1 MDTNG
6 NNHSSCMHGT
16 IALAIYHW
24 HDTKI
29 CSRYN
34 RYFIDCHC
42 VPATHYQQK
51 YNISGVLTTNSFGC
65 IHYVWI
71 GSICFQEE
79 SARTIL
85 IPSAGRRQR
94 KKAVVRQT
102 LSTLIYCYDGFDK
115 IKAAVPYA
123 LNKGVMPIR

>member
-1 MDTNG
+1 
-6 NNHSSCMHGT
+6 MHGT

-34 RYFIDCHC
+34 RYFIGCHC

-51 YNISGVLTTNSFGC
+51 YNISGVLATNSFGC
-65 IHYVWI
+65 IHYVW
-71 GSICFQEE
+71 SCPICFQEE

-102 LSTLIYCYDGFDK
+102 LSTLIYCYGGFDK